1 MNHPVQQEKIVGIIG
16 GMGPE
21 ATVDL
26 MTRLIR
32 LTPALDDADHVRCI
46 VDNNPKVPSR
56 IKALIE
62 GGGASPVP
70 ELQDMAR
77 RLEAWGADFLA
88 MPCNTAHYY
97 FQDIQNAVS
106 IPILNLIQI
115 TVRKVLKQQQ
125 GIKTA
130 GILGSTAMRLTGLYH
145 RAFAAVG
152 VNVAYPDAACQ
163 DRVMAAI
170 TDIKKGAMDQAAP
183 AVNAAVTSLQAQGAQ
198 VIVVACTE
206 LGLVPVASPLPLH
219 DAADILAREIIDT
232 CKGRLTR
239 PNHERNS

>member
-1 MNHPVQQEKIVGIIG
+1 METVKQEKIVGIIG

-26 MTRLIR
+26 MARLIR

-97 FQDIQNAVS
+97 FQDIQDAVS
-106 IPILNLIQI
+106 IPMLNLIEI
-115 TVRKVLKQQQ
+115 TVRTVLKHQPR
-125 GIKTA
+125 IA
-130 GILGSTAMRLTGLYH
+130 AVGILGSTAMLLTGLYQ
-145 RAFAAVG
+145 RAFATAG
-152 VNVAYPDAACQ
+152 VTVVYPDTSCQ
-163 DRVMAAI
+163 ARVMFAI
-170 TDIKKGAMDQAAP
+170 KDIKKGAVDQAAP
-183 AVNAAVTSLQAQGAQ
+183 AFETAVSNLETQGAQ
-198 VIVVACTE
+198 AVVVACTE
-206 LGLVPVASPLPLH
+206 LSLLSPALPPTLPLPVPQY
-219 DAADILAREIIDT
+219 DAADILARAIIHA
-232 CKGRLTR
+232 CK
-239 PNHERNS
+239 EQD

>member
-1 MNHPVQQEKIVGIIG
+1 MKHPVQQEKIVGIIG

-26 MTRLIR
+26 MARLIR

-97 FQDIQNAVS
+97 FQDIQDAVS
-106 IPILNLIQI
+106 IPVLNLIEI
-115 TVRKVLKQQQ
+115 TAREVLSQQP
-125 GIKTA
+125 GITSV
-130 GILGSTAMRLTGLYH
+130 GILGSTAILLTGLYQQ
-145 RAFAAVG
+145 AFAAVG
-152 VNVAYPDAACQ
+152 AKVVYPEEACQ
-163 DRVMAAI
+163 NRIMSAI
-170 TDIKKGAMDQAAP
+170 KNIKKGATDLAAP
-183 AVNAAVTSLQAQGAQ
+183 AVDAALSSLETHGAQ
-198 VIVVACTE
+198 AVIVACTE
-206 LGLVPVASPLPLH
+206 LSLLPSASRQPLPSILPRY
-219 DAADILAREIIDT
+219 DATEILARAIIHT
-232 CKGRLTR
+232 CKGQG
-239 PNHERNS
+239 